1 MPALAERAAA
11 TEQARRVLPATVED
25 IVASGLLRVAVPP
38 CFGGLPLAPDIDYPL
53 AYEIAAELGRGCGA
67 SAWCYSL
74 WAVHAW
80 MVGYFPEPAQQEFYA
95 TGPATLCSS
104 SFFAGRDILAT
115 PTDGGL
121 RIAGRWEFSS
131 GSDPASWA
139 LLGVG
144 PPGLLALVPRSDY
157 EVVDTWHASGLCGSG
172 SNDLLVREAFVPTH
186 RLLDLTRA
194 GLDEH
199 RAWELHGRLSY
210 RLPLRV
216 PLAWDLVAPL
226 LGIVQAALDTFVE
239 RARRSPRMADSDVV
253 QLRLAESAAEID
265 AARTLFRHAIDG
277 LLAKAARD
285 EPFSE
290 LERARNQRDRAFVVR
305 LCMQAINRL
314 FDSSGGHALFLSEP
328 IQRCHRDAHAVA
340 HRAGLML
347 DSVGPLYGR
356 ALLAETAGPDGS
368 AGR

>member
-1 MPALAERAAA
+1 
-11 TEQARRVLPATVED
+11 
-25 IVASGLLRVAVPP
+25 
-38 CFGGLPLAPDIDYPL
+38 
-53 AYEIAAELGRGCGA
+53 
-67 SAWCYSL
+67 
-74 WAVHAW
+74 
-80 MVGYFPEPAQQEFYA
+80 MVGYFPERAQQEFYA

-104 SFFAGRDILAT
+104 SFFAGRDIQAT

-144 PPGLLALVPRSDY
+144 PPGLIALVPRSDY
-157 EVVDTWHASGLCGSG
+157 EILDTWHASGLCGSG
-172 SNDLLVREAFVPTH
+172 SNDLLVREAFVPGY
-186 RLLDLTRA
+186 RLLDINRA
-194 GLDEH
+194 GLDDR

-226 LGIVQAALDTFVE
+226 LGIVQAALDNFVE
-239 RARRSPRMADSDVV
+239 RARRSPRMAESDVV

-265 AARTLFRHAIDG
+265 AARTLFGHAIER
-277 LLAKAARD
+277 LLAKAAHD
-285 EPFSE
+285 EPFSD

-305 LCMQAINRL
+305 LCMQAVNRL

-328 IQRCHRDAHAVA
+328 LQRCHRDAHAVA

-356 ALLAETAGPDGS
+356 ALLAETAGPS
-368 AGR
+368 EPAGR